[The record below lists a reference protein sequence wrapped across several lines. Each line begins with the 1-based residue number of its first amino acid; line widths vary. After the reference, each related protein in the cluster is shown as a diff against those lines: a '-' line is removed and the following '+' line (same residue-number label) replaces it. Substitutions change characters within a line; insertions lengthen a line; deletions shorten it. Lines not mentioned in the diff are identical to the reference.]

1 MGKKTDMA
9 TVQAFAARAQ
19 TREHIAATLSQVSK
33 NYGAVRA
40 LKNFSLEVRAGE
52 LTAVLGPN
60 GAGKTTAI
68 KLLLGLARPTS
79 GRVSVFG
86 GDPTVLETHLRVGAM
101 LQVGRVPESLR
112 VREHI
117 DLFSSYYSRPLPMK
131 QTLAIAGVENL
142 RDRRFGD
149 LSGGQKQRVLFALA
163 VCGNPDLLFLDE
175 PTVGLDVEAR
185 HLLWDE
191 IRQLLAL
198 GKTVVLTTHYL
209 EEADAL
215 ADRVVVIHKGSMI
228 AEGTPQEI
236 KARTR
241 GKTIRCVT
249 RLSPG
254 VVQALPGV
262 VDVQDDR
269 GTLVIRT
276 SRPELVLREL
286 LNLDLDIS
294 GIEVAGAGLED
305 AFLALTQEKTN

>member
-1 MGKKTDMA
+1 MA
-9 TVQAFAARAQ
+9 TVQAFPVRPQ
-19 TREHIAATLSQVSK
+19 TGRQIAATLDQVSK
-33 NYGAVRA
+33 HYGAVQA
-40 LKNFSLEVRAGE
+40 LKNFTLEVRAGE

-86 GDPTVLETHLRVGAM
+86 GDPMLMETHLRVGAM

-117 DLFSSYYSRPLPMK
+117 DLFSSYYSQPLPMK
-131 QTLAIAGVENL
+131 QTLAIAGIENL
-142 RDRRFGD
+142 RERKFGE

-163 VCGNPDLLFLDE
+163 ICGNPDLLFLDE

-191 IRQLLAL
+191 IRQLLTL

-215 ADRVVVIHKGSMI
+215 ADRVVVINKGSVI

-236 KARTR
+236 KARTA
-241 GKTIRCVT
+241 GKKIRCLT
-249 RLSPG
+249 RLNVG
-254 VVQALPGV
+254 LIRGLPGV
-262 VDVQDDR
+262 ADVQDDR
-269 GTLVIRT
+269 GTMVIHA
-276 SRPELVLREL
+276 SRPENVLREL
-286 LNLDLDIS
+286 LNRDPDIS

-305 AFLALTQEKTN
+305 AFLALTQEKAN

>member
-1 MGKKTDMA
+1 MA
-9 TVQAFAARAQ
+9 TVQALAGRLQTGELIAAR
-19 TREHIAATLSQVSK
+19 LDQVSK
-33 NYGAVRA
+33 NYGAVQA
-40 LKNFSLEVRAGE
+40 LKDFSLNVRAGE

-68 KLLLGLARPTS
+68 KMLLGLARPSS

-86 GDPTVLETHLRVGAM
+86 GDPTVMETHLRVGAM

-117 DLFSSYYSRPLPMK
+117 DLFSSYYSQPLPMK
-131 QTLAIAGVENL
+131 QTLAIAGIENL
-142 RDRRFGD
+142 RERKFGE

-163 VCGNPDLLFLDE
+163 ICGNPDLLFLDE

-191 IRQLLAL
+191 IRQLLTL
-198 GKTVVLTTHYL
+198 GKSVVLTTHYL

-215 ADRVVVIHKGSMI
+215 ADRVVVINKGSMI

-236 KARTR
+236 KARTA
-241 GKTIRCVT
+241 GKKIRCLT
-249 RLSPG
+249 RLSVG
-254 VVQALPGV
+254 VIRGLPGV
-262 VDVQDDR
+262 ADVQDDR
-269 GTLVIRT
+269 GTMVIHA
-276 SRPELVLREL
+276 SLPENVLREL
-286 LNLDLDIS
+286 LNRDPDVS

-305 AFLALTQEKTN
+305 AFLALTQEKAN

>member
-1 MGKKTDMA
+1 MA
-9 TVQAFAARAQ
+9 TVQAFPARPQ
-19 TREHIAATLSQVSK
+19 REQQIAATLNQVSK
-33 NYGAVRA
+33 NYGAVQA

-68 KLLLGLARPTS
+68 KLLLGLARPTA

-86 GDPTVLETHLRVGAM
+86 ADPTILNTHLRVGAM

-117 DLFSSYYSRPLPMK
+117 DLFSSYYPQPLPMK
-131 QTLAIAGVENL
+131 QTLAIAGIANL
-142 RDRRFGD
+142 RDRKFGD

-163 VCGNPDLLFLDE
+163 ICGNPDLLFLDE

-191 IRQLLAL
+191 IRQLLTL

-215 ADRVVVIHKGSMI
+215 ADRVLVINKGSMI
-228 AEGTPQEI
+228 AEGAPQEI
-236 KARTR
+236 KSRTA
-241 GKTIRCVT
+241 GKKIRCIT
-249 RLSPG
+249 QLNSGIIR
-254 VVQALPGV
+254 ALPGV
-262 VDVQDDR
+262 VDVQEDR
-269 GTLVIRT
+269 GAMLIHT
-276 SRPELVLREL
+276 SRVEDVLRDL
-286 LNLDLDIS
+286 LTRDLKLS
-294 GIEVAGAGLED
+294 GVEVTGAGLED
-305 AFLALTQEKTN
+305 AFLALTQDKTN